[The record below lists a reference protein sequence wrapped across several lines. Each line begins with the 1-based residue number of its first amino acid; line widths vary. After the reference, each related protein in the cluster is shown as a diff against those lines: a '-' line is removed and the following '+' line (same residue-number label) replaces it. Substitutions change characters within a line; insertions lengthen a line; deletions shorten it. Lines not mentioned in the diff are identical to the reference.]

1 MTTSNYCFGMPVKKS
16 RALFQWDFGKRYS
29 CEIQSG
35 VTAERGVKREDE
47 DEEEEEEEVVVAF
60 ITLFILNIFG
70 N

>member
-1 MTTSNYCFGMPVKKS
+1 M
-16 RALFQWDFGKRYS
+16 
-29 CEIQSG
+29 
-35 VTAERGVKREDE
+35 KREDE